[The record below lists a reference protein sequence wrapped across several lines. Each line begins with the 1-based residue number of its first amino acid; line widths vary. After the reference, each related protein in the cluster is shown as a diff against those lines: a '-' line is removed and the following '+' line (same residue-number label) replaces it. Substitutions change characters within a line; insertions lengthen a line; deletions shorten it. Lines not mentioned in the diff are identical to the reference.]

1 MSSIRQFILGA
12 QLAVPVSDLESM
24 PMRRSVLLTSLIAS
38 FAGAVHAQSFPTAD
52 PVIQRI
58 WDEGMNRSQA
68 MDLIQVLTDSI
79 GPRLTG
85 SPGTAAGQE
94 WLVRTYAR
102 YGVTAQNQRYGTWLG
117 WRRGVSHLDL
127 VKPRVRSLEA
137 TMLAWSGGTKGK
149 PVEGST
155 VILPL
160 VQDSAAFQAWLPNA
174 RGKFVLISQ
183 PMPTCRPDA
192 SYREFALPQTFET
205 MARERNAARDDW
217 AERLR
222 RTGLSNR
229 DLPVALERAGAL
241 GVLTSL
247 WSQGWGVTKIFQ
259 SRTRDIP
266 SMDLSCEDYGLVY
279 RLTEKN
285 QGPVVRAFA
294 DAEFQGEVPVFN
306 TIAEIR
312 GSERP
317 DEYVMLSAH
326 FDSWDA
332 ASGATDNATG
342 TVVMLEAIRILRQ
355 VYPNPK
361 RTILVGHWNGEE
373 QGLNGSRAFVEDN
386 PKVVAGLQA
395 LFNQDNGT
403 GRIVN
408 MSAGG
413 LIGAAPFLAEWLS
426 KVPNEISQHITFQ
439 FPGTPAGGGS
449 DHASFLCHSAPG
461 FSLGSLNWEYG
472 TYTWH
477 TNRDTYDKVIPDEIR
492 NNAVLTAILTYLA
505 AEDTRT
511 VPRQQRIM
519 PVGPGGGTGTWPACV
534 PATRNSTQSTR

>member
-1 MSSIRQFILGA
+1 
-12 QLAVPVSDLESM
+12 
-24 PMRRSVLLTSLIAS
+24 MRRFALLASLIAS
-38 FAGAVHAQSFPTAD
+38 SAGVVHAQSFPTTD

-58 WDEGMNRSQA
+58 WEEGMNRSQA
-68 MDLIQVLTDSI
+68 MDLMQVLTDSV

-85 SPGTAAGQE
+85 SPGIVAGQE
-94 WLVRTYAR
+94 WLIRTYAR
-102 YGVTAQNQRYGTWLG
+102 FGVTARNQRYGTWLG

-149 PVEGST
+149 SVEGAT

-160 VQDSAAFQAWLPNA
+160 LQDSAAFQAWLPNV

-192 SYREFALPQTFET
+192 SYREFALPQTFDA
-205 MARERNAARDDW
+205 MVRERTAGRDDW

-247 WSQGWGVTKIFQ
+247 WSQGWGVTKVFQ
-259 SRTRDIP
+259 ARTREVP

-294 DAEFQGEVPVFN
+294 DAEFQGEIPVFN

-312 GSERP
+312 GTERP

-342 TVVMLEAIRILRQ
+342 TITMLEAIRILRQ
-355 VYPNPK
+355 VYRNPK

-403 GRIVN
+403 GRVVN

-413 LIGAAPFLAEWLS
+413 LVGAAPFLAEWLS
-426 KVPNEISQHITFQ
+426 KVPNEISRHITFQ

-449 DHASFLCHSAPG
+449 DHASFLCSSAPG
-461 FSLGSLNWEYG
+461 FSLGALNWEYG

-519 PVGPGGGTGTWPACV
+519 PVGANGQPGVWPACV
-534 PATRNSTQSTR
+534 PATRSSTQSTR